1 MPQPVRPTVYMY
13 IYIYGILVINFN
25 ENLHQILSSVPCESV
40 LPMYHAPNT
49 NGFVNLFIAFKPIS
63 FRNVVW
69 KTTSILSRHQC
80 VNYNDYVSCVCRQ
93 GYSYLSTFCRLG
105 HHQRSWEDVK
115 RRWENIKKRGMFQNN
130 FPPFLHLLYVIYI
143 FQDFSI
149 EQLCHK
155 CSIHSLNESVSQKLR
170 HQFKNIIQRL
180 LWVMKKFTPLK
191 AIFVSHIIKVFPVH
205 ILPPL
210 YVYLSWHETFSN
222 QTLHVYVAIE
232 ICTFNNYHIE
242 WLFLI
247 VLMPMISWLLHQME
261 PFSL

>member
-1 MPQPVRPTVYMY
+1 
-13 IYIYGILVINFN
+13 
-25 ENLHQILSSVPCESV
+25 
-40 LPMYHAPNT
+40 MYHAPNT

-63 FRNVVW
+63 FCNVVW

-170 HQFKNIIQRL
+170 HQFKNT
-180 LWVMKKFTPLK
+180 VGTPYNTNVGVQK
-191 AIFVSHIIKVFPVH
+191 IPDRAIWKPVVAKRNNTNPWSCSEPQ
-205 ILPPL
+205 ILVTHDSRQVPHGWTARIPR
-210 YVYLSWHETFSN
+210 
-222 QTLHVYVAIE
+222 
-232 ICTFNNYHIE
+232 
-242 WLFLI
+242 
-247 VLMPMISWLLHQME
+247 
-261 PFSL
+261 